1 MYKWLI
7 GIAMVLLSA
16 GLLIAL
22 PYQPKTMLTWAA
34 PATNIDG
41 TPLTDLLGYKV
52 YYSQASGG
60 YTDTDSKDIGDVI
73 SINIPNTI
81 GNLKGNWCF
90 VVTAYDIDLN
100 ESDYSNEVCAT
111 FSKKASP
118 PKTLGIQ

>member
-1 MYKWLI
+1 MKWLI
-7 GIAMVLLSA
+7 GISIILLSA

-22 PYQPKTMLTWAA
+22 PYQPKTTLTWNA
-34 PATNIDG
+34 PTTNIDG
-41 TPLTDLLGYKV
+41 SPLTDLAGYKV
-52 YYSQASGG
+52 YHSQASGV
-60 YTDTDSKDIGDVI
+60 YTDTDSKDVGNVT
-73 SINIPNTI
+73 SINIQNTI

-90 VVTAYDIDLN
+90 VVTAYDIALN

>member
-7 GIAMVLLSA
+7 GLIIVLLSA

-22 PYQPKTMLTWAA
+22 PYQPKTTLTWES
-34 PATNIDG
+34 PTTNIDG
-41 TPLTDLLGYKV
+41 SPLTDLAGYKV
-52 YYSQASGG
+52 YHSQASGI
-60 YTDTDSKDIGDVI
+60 YTDTDSKDVGNVT
-73 SINIPNTI
+73 SINIQNTI

-90 VVTAYDIDLN
+90 VATAYNTDLN
-100 ESDYSNEVCAT
+100 ESDFSNEVCAM

>member
-7 GIAMVLLSA
+7 GIAVILLSA

-22 PYQPKTMLTWAA
+22 PYQPKTTLTWDA
-34 PATNIDG
+34 PTTNIDG
-41 TPLTDLLGYKV
+41 SPLTDLAGYKV
-52 YYSQASGG
+52 YHSQASGV
-60 YTDTDSKDIGDVI
+60 YTDTDSKDVGNVT
-73 SINIPNTI
+73 SINIQNTI

-90 VVTAYDIDLN
+90 VVTAYDIALN